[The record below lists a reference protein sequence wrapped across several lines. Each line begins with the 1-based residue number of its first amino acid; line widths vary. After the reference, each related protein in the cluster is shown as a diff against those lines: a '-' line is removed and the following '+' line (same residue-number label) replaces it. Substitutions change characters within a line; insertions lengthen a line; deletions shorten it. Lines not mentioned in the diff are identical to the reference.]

1 MLKVLTNTDYAVMPW
16 KNGLGTTTQIEIN
29 PLGSTFPEDD
39 FLWRVSSATVRTSN
53 PFSKFPGYDRLLAVW
68 QGCGLR
74 LNGKNLTPSNVVRFS
89 GEEFIQG
96 DLIDGEV
103 LDLGVI
109 FHRDFIQAEMTYAST
124 LAGQSLELYLNHDVH
139 FIFCAQGSFCTEG
152 HTVKE
157 GECLRVEKL
166 KFISVSAAQT
176 LDLKI
181 YLIQL
186 SRR

>member
-1 MLKVLTNTDYAVMPW
+1 MIKVLTLSDYHVMPW

-29 PLGSTFPEDD
+29 PLESTFPEDD
-39 FLWRVSSATVRTSN
+39 FLWRVSSATVRTNN

-68 QGCGLR
+68 QGNGLR
-74 LNGKNLTPSNVVRFS
+74 LNGKDLIPSNIVHFS
-89 GEEFIQG
+89 GEEFVQG
-96 DLIDGEV
+96 DLIDGDV

-109 FHRDFIQAEMTYAST
+109 FHRDLIQAEMTYAST

-139 FIFCAQGSFCTEG
+139 FIFCAQGSFCTES
-152 HTVKE
+152 HTVHV
-157 GECLRVEKL
+157 GECLRVEQL
-166 KFISVSAAQT
+166 KYISVSAAQN